1 MHPLVQV
8 YADFEAITDDEGKQ
22 TPILVC
28 FETDESDETVVCEGP
43 HCMDLLFL
51 NSMYSPRIK
60 MVLFLNLKG
69 YDGMFLL
76 QYCYDNQLEVKD
88 QITVGTKITI

>member
-1 MHPLVQV
+1 MRGTSLYGPIVLKLNV
-8 YADFEAITDDEGKQ
+8 FTTDQDGKDREV
-22 TPILVC
+22 I
-28 FETDESDETVVCEGP
+28 
-43 HCMDLLFL
+43 
-51 NSMYSPRIK
+51 
-60 MVLFLNLKG
+60 VLFLNLKG